1 MEENKKNKTNNVIS
15 FDTFTQELNA
25 SSSLGV
31 YDITFPSLNKTY
43 TFKQLTVGQQR
54 TISKNSAD
62 IENKVAQI
70 DNRLKL
76 LKVLCQDESFDP
88 WSITYPEFILAMAQ
102 IRDNNFG
109 SEIKFN
115 YTCQNEKC
123 KMTIPITFNIA
134 STITTLEE
142 ECTKAAEAKW
152 EYEEQIGKNNLV
164 FGIKYPNIK
173 DYITITRE
181 FAAMAK
187 QRMKET
193 GETDMTKLNFEAENE
208 DTAMAFMYSYIDYIK
223 FNGKSVDM
231 SSIKDM
237 HPLDRMKF
245 FEDNIKFNL
254 IKFSSY
260 IQEKMN
266 ELIEITKIRA
276 VCPKCHKQHELI
288 VDVDSF
294 FQQ

>member
-1 MEENKKNKTNNVIS
+1 MTKK
-15 FDTFTQELNA
+15 
-25 SSSLGV
+25 
-31 YDITFPSLNKTY
+31 
-43 TFKQLTVGQQR
+43 
-54 TISKNSAD
+54 
-62 IENKVAQI
+62 
-70 DNRLKL
+70 
-76 LKVLCQDESFDP
+76 
-88 WSITYPEFILAMAQ
+88 
-102 IRDNNFG
+102 
-109 SEIKFN
+109 
-115 YTCQNEKC
+115 
-123 KMTIPITFNIA
+123 
-134 STITTLEE
+134 
-142 ECTKAAEAKW
+142 
-152 EYEEQIGKNNLV
+152 
-164 FGIKYPNIK
+164 
-173 DYITITRE
+173 
-181 FAAMAK
+181 
-187 QRMKET
+187 RMKET
-193 GETDMTKLNFEAENE
+193 GETDMTKINFEAENE

-276 VCPKCHKQHELI
+276 VCPKCRKQHELI

>member
-31 YDITFPSLNKTY
+31 YDIYFPSLGKSY

-62 IENKVAQI
+62 IENKISQI
-70 DNRLKL
+70 TNRLKL
-76 LKVLCQDESFDP
+76 LGALCQDESFDP
-88 WSITYPEFILAMAQ
+88 WSITYPEFILSMAQ
-102 IRDNNFG
+102 LRDNNFG
-109 SEIKFN
+109 NEIKFS
-115 YTCQNEKC
+115 YICQNEDC
-123 KMTIPITFNIA
+123 KMTIPVTFDI
-134 STITTLEE
+134 STTITTLEA
-142 ECTKAAEAKW
+142 ECEKAAQANW
-152 EYEEQIGKNNLV
+152 EYEEQIGKNTLV

-173 DYITITRE
+173 EYIAISSE
-181 FAAMAK
+181 FATMAK
-187 QRMKET
+187 KRMKET
-193 GETDMTKLNFEAENE
+193 GESDISKLDFEIENE
-208 DTAMAFMYSYIDYIK
+208 DTAMAFMYSYIDSIK
-223 FNGKSVDM
+223 FNGKTVDM
-231 SSIKDM
+231 SQIKEM

-254 IKFSSY
+254 IKFSKF
-260 IQEKMN
+260 IQDKMN
-266 ELIEITKIRA
+266 DLIEITKIRA